1 MGTPDQTSGESVADR
16 DAAIQAHNAA
26 LHAARHADVAVRELS
41 GIAGLRAVSDL
52 FAAVWGRTPEGV
64 PAPSELLRS
73 LQHSGGCVTAAV
85 DHSNRLVGAAALAVA
100 APAGTTYSLIAAVA
114 PGLGD
119 RGIGYAVKQHQRWW
133 ALDHGYHTMAWT
145 FDPLVARNARFN
157 LVKLG
162 AEAGGY
168 EQAFYGRG
176 SDEINGSDE
185 TDRLVATWRLDARR
199 TVAASTG
206 PPGEP
211 ERPPEPAAP
220 LAIGPDGQPILY
232 QDETGRWCR
241 VPHDI
246 LAVRRSEPDVASEW
260 RLAIREIFMQAFADG
275 FTATHVTRSGWY
287 RLTRAG
293 DR

>member
-16 DAAIQAHNAA
+16 DAANQAHNAA
-26 LHAARHADVAVRELS
+26 LHAARLAGVAVREVS
-41 GIAGLRAVSDL
+41 GIAELRAVSDL
-52 FAAVWGRTPEGV
+52 FTAVWGRTPEGV

-85 DHSNRLVGAAALAVA
+85 DHSGRLVGAAALTVA

-114 PGLGD
+114 PGLGN
-119 RGIGYAVKQHQRWW
+119 RGVGYAVKQHQRWW
-133 ALDHGYHTMAWT
+133 ALDRGYHTMAWT

-162 AEAGGY
+162 AEAGSY
-168 EQAFYGRG
+168 ERAFYGRV

-185 TDRLVATWRLDARR
+185 TDRLVASWRLCARR
-199 TVAASTG
+199 TVAASAG
-206 PPGEP
+206 PPAEP
-211 ERPPEPAAP
+211 ERPPEPVAP

-232 QDETGRWCR
+232 QGETGRWCR

-246 LAVRRSEPDVASEW
+246 VALRRSEPDIATDW
-260 RLAIREIFMQAFADG
+260 RLAIREILVRAFTEG
-275 FTATHVTRSGWY
+275 FTATYVTRSGWY